1 MTMPRWRHEAA
12 AADIAFAGG
21 RFAVAGTDRS
31 VMNKH

>member
-1 MTMPRWRHEAA
+1 MTMPRGRHEA

-21 RFAVAGTDRS
+21 RVAVAGTDRS